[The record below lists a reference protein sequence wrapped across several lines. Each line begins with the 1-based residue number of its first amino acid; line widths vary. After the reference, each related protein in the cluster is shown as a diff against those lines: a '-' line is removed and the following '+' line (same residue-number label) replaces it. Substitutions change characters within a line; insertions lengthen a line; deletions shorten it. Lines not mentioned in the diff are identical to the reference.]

1 MKTNVRLGMNKVRF
15 SQNLNLNQNF
25 LNQGAY
31 NFRSWLFNVK
41 FSKTPTCVDI
51 FSGAGGMS
59 EGFRQAGF
67 EVLLGVDCDPFSVQ
81 TFQRNHGKAIQCRIE
96 KLTANR
102 IRKEVGGRRITVLVA
117 GPPCQAFST
126 IAVAK
131 LRSLNKSTNLRH
143 PLNKLYREVLRLVKD
158 LQPPF
163 FVMENV
169 GRMFSISDGAIKD
182 EIESEMK
189 RHYRVSFYFDN
200 VKNFGVPQ
208 SRKRGVIIGN
218 NLGIPNP
225 VLKQTHYDPRE
236 DDTPRGRKPYETVR
250 SAISDLP
257 RITTGKGA
265 EFMKYSTVS
274 SLTRYQKQRR
284 RGSSGVYHHT
294 AREHN
299 QRDLKIFKMLR
310 PGTCIKD
317 LPKRYNPY
325 RKDAFP
331 DRFKKQPWNKPS
343 STIIAHLSKD
353 GLMHIHPDG
362 RQNRTITARES
373 ARLQSFDDTY
383 FFEGPRTKQYIQIG
397 NAVPPLFAKTIAR
410 SIMNSLTIKTGNI
423 SRRTR
428 R

>member
-1 MKTNVRLGMNKVRF
+1 MKNNLVSRGF
-15 SQNLNLNQNF
+15 SLESRKF
-25 LNQGAY
+25 L
-31 NFRSWLFNVK
+31 K
-41 FSKTPTCVDI
+41 PTVVDI
-51 FSGAGGMS
+51 FCGAGGMS
-59 EGFRQAGF
+59 EGFKQAGY
-67 EVLLGVDCDPFSVQ
+67 EILLGVDCDPYSVK
-81 TFQRNHGKAIQCRIE
+81 TFQRNHRKAIECRIE
-96 KLTANR
+96 KLTAKK

-131 LRSLNKSTNLRH
+131 LRSLNKSTNRRH
-143 PLNKLYREVLRLVKD
+143 PLNKLYKEVLRLVKN

-182 EIESEMK
+182 EIESELK
-189 RHYRVSFYFDN
+189 RHYKVSFYFHD

-225 VLKQTHYDPRE
+225 VLKQTHYDPTKE
-236 DDTPRGRKPYETVR
+236 YVKWGRQPCETVR

-257 RITTGKGA
+257 RITMGNGA
-265 EFMKYSTVS
+265 EFMKYPKVI
-274 SLTRYQKQRR
+274 SLTEYQKKRR
-284 RGSSGVYHHT
+284 RGSIGVYHHT

-299 QRDLKIFKMLR
+299 QRDLRIFKMLQ

-343 STIIAHLSKD
+343 STIIAHLCKD

-383 FFEGPRTKQYIQIG
+383 IFDGPRTRQYIQIG
-397 NAVPPLFAKTIAR
+397 NAVPPLFAKAVAR
-410 SIMNSLTIKTGNI
+410 SILDSMIVKKTLSTRIFSRNSRI
-423 SRRTR
+423 
-428 R
+428 

>member
-1 MKTNVRLGMNKVRF
+1 MRNNLENRIF
-15 SQNLNLNQNF
+15 SADSRKF
-25 LNQGAY
+25 LKP
-31 NFRSWLFNVK
+31 SV
-41 FSKTPTCVDI
+41 VDI

-67 EVLLGVDCDPFSVQ
+67 EILLGVDYDPYSVK
-81 TFQRNHGKAIQCRIE
+81 TFQRNHGKAIQGRIE
-96 KLTANR
+96 NLTANR

-126 IAVAK
+126 IAIAK
-131 LRSLNKSTNLRH
+131 LRSLNRSTNRRH

-169 GRMFSISDGAIKD
+169 SRMFSISDGAIKD
-182 EIESEMK
+182 EIESELK
-189 RHYRVSFYFDN
+189 RHYKVSFYFDN

-218 NLGIPNP
+218 NLGISNP
-225 VLKQTHYDPRE
+225 VLRQTHYNPHE
-236 DDTPRGRKPYETVR
+236 EDTPGELKPYETVR

-257 RITTGKGA
+257 RITIGKGA
-265 EFMKYSTVS
+265 EFMKYSPVS
-274 SLTRYQKQRR
+274 SLTQYQRQRR
-284 RGSSGVYHHT
+284 KGSKGVYHHT

-299 QRDLKIFKMLR
+299 KRDLKIFKMLR

-362 RQNRTITARES
+362 RQNRTITAREA
-373 ARLQSFDDTY
+373 ARIQSFDDTY

-397 NAVPPLFAKTIAR
+397 NAVPPLFAKMIAR